1 MLDWRGFRI
10 GWRAELLAPVRQGRT
25 ATGAPG
31 LYDIAL
37 YAVELDVASGA
48 RVLGRQQL
56 RMVQHV
62 LAHRPEDAQ

>member
-1 MLDWRGFRI
+1 
-10 GWRAELLAPVRQGRT
+10 LLAPVRQGRT